1 MYLVKEL
8 QIKEM
13 TEKTLDNL
21 EESKK
26 IIEKYMNKM
35 GYRHPDSTYYKII
48 HNKFSQFA
56 KTSIYLWRVHGMNFL
71 LTAIKIKIKRTIS
84 KSPRLQE

>member
-1 MYLVKEL
+1 MYLANEL
-8 QIKEM
+8 QINGI

-21 EESKK
+21 EESKI
-26 IIEKYMNKM
+26 IIEKFMNRM
-35 GYRHPDSTYYKII
+35 GYHHPNSTYYKII
-48 HNKFSQFA
+48 HNKFSRFV

-71 LTAIKIKIKRTIS
+71 LTAIKTKIKRTIS